1 MGDLVS
7 CLQLLQYNL
16 GRKQSNYLHQPKL
29 HNEKV
34 AESILESNRILLK
47 NLYC

>member
-16 GRKQSNYLHQPKL
+16 WRKHPNYL

-34 AESILESNRILLK
+34 AEIILESNSILLK

>member
-7 CLQLLQYNL
+7 CWQLLQYNL
-16 GRKQSNYLHQPKL
+16 WRKHPNYLHYQKL

-34 AESILESNRILLK
+34 AEIILESNSILLK
-47 NLYC
+47 NL